1 MRKMPRLFLLQR
13 AVLAAA
19 AFLCALHA
27 RGADDPVPVPVLVIT
42 TYEAGNDRGDLP
54 GELQFWVEREHLD
67 QEISVPGVDHPLMT
81 NGRGLYVMVSGTTSR
96 CTAQIMALAGDPR
109 FDLRKTYF
117 LLAGI
122 GGGDPNDMPLG
133 SALWVQT
140 VVDGDPAFEIDP
152 RDMPA
157 YWPYGI
163 VALGATRP
171 GQGSADVDRV
181 PAAGASTYGTG
192 GVGKVAFR
200 LNPDLI
206 AWAYGLTKTIPLD
219 DDPAMRTFGRRFA
232 AYPEAAQPPRV
243 MLGDSLGGDRF
254 FHGAQMMRW
263 AEDWVKIYTHGKGS
277 LAMSDCED
285 QGVCL
290 AVQRLGMMGKVD
302 SNRLLILRTACN
314 YILPPPGVTTADSLF
329 GDTVSDTGGN
339 AYIPALEADYRV
351 GHVVVQNLLQGWA
364 KYRDQIP

>member
-1 MRKMPRLFLLQR
+1 MRKMPGLPFFRLT
-13 AVLAAA
+13 ALAAA
-19 AFLCALHA
+19 TFLCGLHA
-27 RGADDPVPVPVLVIT
+27 HGADAPVSIPVLVIT

-67 QEISVPGVDHPLMT
+67 QEIAVPGVDHPLMT

-122 GGGDPNDMPLG
+122 GGGDPNEMPLG

-157 YWPYGI
+157 SWPYGI

-171 GQGSADVDRV
+171 GEGSADVDLV

-200 LNPDLI
+200 LNPSLV
-206 AWAYGLTKTIPLD
+206 AWAYGLTKTVPLD

-254 FHGAQMMRW
+254 FHGALMMRW

-290 AVQRLGMMGKVD
+290 ALQRLGMMGKVD

-329 GDTVSDTGGN
+329 GDTVSDTGGM
-339 AYIPALEADYRV
+339 AYLPALEADYRV
-351 GHVVVQNLLQGWA
+351 GSVVVLNLLQGWD